1 MAETTAESIWT
12 EVRGW
17 RMHARAAGVAA
28 PDATPIILVH
38 GLGMSHRYMMPTLH
52 ALVVRRARVYA
63 VDLPGFGKS
72 DQPAE
77 AFDVPQLADAL
88 AGWIDANDLRGSILV
103 GNSFGCQI
111 IVDAVA
117 RDGRLAAAVVLVAPT
132 MDRAARTVRKQ
143 LTRLIFDA
151 PFERL
156 SLVPLA
162 FYEYFIVVGFSRALQ
177 TLRYALADR
186 IEDKLAR
193 VHVPALVVRGGRD
206 PLVPPEWTNEV
217 VRDLPDARLVVLP
230 KAAHAVNYDAPDEL
244 AQVIIDFGEPHS
256 GITHGSINRD
266 TRASLDREENF
277 T

>member
-1 MAETTAESIWT
+1 MTKTNAESIWT

-17 RMHARAAGVAA
+17 RMHARVAGSAAQGAKPVV
-28 PDATPIILVH
+28 LVH

-52 ALVVRRARVYA
+52 ALASHARVYA
-63 VDLPGFGKS
+63 VDLPGFGNS
-72 DQPAE
+72 DKPDE
-77 AFDVPQLADAL
+77 AFDVRQLADTL
-88 AGWIDANDLRGSILV
+88 TEWIDLNDLRGSILV

-117 RDGRLAAAVVLVAPT
+117 RDRQLASGVVLVAPT
-132 MDRAARTVRKQ
+132 MDRAARTVRSQ

-162 FYEYFIVVGFSRALQ
+162 LYEYFVVVGFSRALQ

-186 IEDKLAR
+186 IEEKLACVR
-193 VHVPALVVRGGRD
+193 VPALVVRGGLD
-206 PLVPPEWTNEV
+206 PLVPAEWTLEV
-217 VRDLPDARLVVLP
+217 VGSLPRARLVSLP

-244 AQVIIDFGEPHS
+244 AQIIIDFAAEPH
-256 GITHGSINRD
+256 GGS
-266 TRASLDREENF
+266 
-277 T
+277 